1 MASCTFSSATEKSRM
16 MIAACFICDCVQ
28 PAISP
33 PRKMAD
39 TSRAKTLQAPARPAR
54 CGEAEVRHIPRRTLD
69 GRPAILSH
77 RFDAGAYP
85 LRGSED
91 VFEAAGDYYRGARR
105 FCQAANLRGCF

>member
-39 TSRAKTLQAPARPAR
+39 TSRAKSLQAPARPAR
-54 CGEAEVRHIPRRTLD
+54 CGEAEARHIPKRTSA
-69 GRPAILSH
+69 GRAAILPNG
-77 RFDAGAYP
+77 FAA
-85 LRGSED
+85 RGFSW
-91 VFEAAGDYYRGARR
+91 GDEKHLFLESAHSCG
-105 FCQAANLRGCF
+105 GGGH